1 MANNELLKKVE
12 MLNEYE
18 AMIEELKAEA
28 EDIKKDIK
36 AEMEAR
42 ETEEL
47 QIGQFIVRF
56 TNVLSSRFDTKRFKE
71 AFGEDVYKAFTKE
84 VKSRRFSIA

>member
-12 MLNEYE
+12 MLAEYE
-18 AMIEELKAEA
+18 AMIEEMRAEA
-28 EDIKKDIK
+28 DELKNSIK

-47 QIGQFIVRF
+47 QIGQYIVRF

-71 AFGEDVYKAFTKE
+71 KFGEDVYKAFTKE
-84 VKSRRFSIA
+84 VKSRRFTIA

>member
-12 MLNEYE
+12 MLAEYE
-18 AMIEELKAEA
+18 AMIEEMRAEA
-28 EDIKKDIK
+28 DEPKNSIK

-47 QIGQFIVRF
+47 QIGQYIVRF
-56 TNVLSSRFDTKRFKE
+56 TSVLSSRFDTKRFKE
-71 AFGEDVYKAFTKE
+71 KFGEDVYKAFTKE
-84 VKSRRFSIA
+84 VKSRRFTIA